1 MRASIRIGCLSLRTR
16 IALTFVLLLA
26 GVLGAA
32 FVAVSAANRAN
43 AEREIERQL
52 VVGHQVFERAL
63 ESNRRQLVQAA
74 QVLAADWGFR
84 EAMGSRDSGT
94 LGSALQNHASR
105 IGASLATLVSL
116 EGNVL
121 AASGTSAHVGERYRH
136 ADQLDDADESDR
148 VTSISFEDGRVV
160 ELVMVPV
167 RAPLP
172 VAWIVMGFALDQKAV
187 GELAAVTGLDVTL
200 AVREGDR
207 WTAPASTLAPR
218 VLGDALA
225 SIDRSSRTGD
235 DLIARS
241 LKLSAPGAAPVT
253 ALLTRSLTDARRPF
267 DRLTDRLLLIAIASL
282 SLTAIASFWLARNIT
297 RPLHAL
303 GRVVERIRSGRYDT
317 EVPVE
322 RRDEIGVL
330 AEGLQLMER
339 AVQARDSD
347 IRRLAYTDRLT
358 GLMNRTA
365 FAQSLAAT
373 LASGGGSQVVA
384 LINLRRF
391 RRINEC
397 LGYGVGDEL
406 LRQVGTRLDS
416 APGLGVA
423 VARMTGDVF
432 AVHGPLAEGS
442 TAAAFGTR
450 ILERL
455 GAPVTISEQAID
467 VACAVG
473 LATAPFDSNDADDLI
488 RCADLALERARRDK
502 STLQAYCSGLQVAT
516 RDQLSLLGELDRAI
530 AHDELVLAFQPKLS
544 LVDGAVRGAEALIR
558 WQHPQRGLLPPSAF
572 IPFAEQTGFIR
583 RITRWAIARGI
594 AAAAAWA
601 RAGAPVPLSINISAE
616 DLTDADLPDYVRMHL
631 EESGLDP
638 DLVTMELTESG
649 FIADPDRALA
659 RLEALRVLGVGLSI
673 DDFGTGYSSL
683 SYLARMPVDELKIDR
698 SFVIAISEREEVA
711 AIIRAASEM
720 AHSLGLTVV
729 AEGIEDI
736 ETAEK
741 LSTLGCDLGQGYL
754 YAKPMLEAD
763 FLRWRAAHAPLPS
776 ATAIVRTLEGLKRR
790 A

>member
-1 MRASIRIGCLSLRTR
+1 LSLRTR

-52 VVGHQVFERAL
+52 VVGHHVFERAL

-136 ADQLDDADESDR
+136 ADLLDDADESDR

-200 AVREGDR
+200 AVNQGGH
-207 WTAPASTLAPR
+207 WTAPASTLTPR

-225 SIDRSSRTGD
+225 SIEGPAHSGD
-235 DLIARS
+235 DLIGRT
-241 LKLSAPGAAPVT
+241 LRLSAPGAAPVT

-267 DRLTDRLLLIAIASL
+267 ERLTDRLLLIAIASL
-282 SLTAIASFWLARNIT
+282 SLTAIAAFWLARNIT

-303 GRVVERIRSGRYDT
+303 GRVVERIRSGRYDA

-373 LASGGGSQVVA
+373 LSGGSGSQVVA
-384 LINLRRF
+384 LINLSRF

-406 LRQVGTRLDS
+406 LRQVGARLDS
-416 APGLGVA
+416 APSLGVA
-423 VARMTGDVF
+423 VARMTGDTF
-432 AVHGPLAEGS
+432 AVHGTLGEGW
-442 TAAAFGTR
+442 TAATFGTR

-455 GAPVTISEQAID
+455 AAPVTISEQAID

-473 LATAPFDSNDADDLI
+473 LATAPQDSNDADDLI
-488 RCADLALERARRDK
+488 RCADLALERARREK

-530 AHDELVLAFQPKLS
+530 ANDELVLAFQPKLS
-544 LVDGAVRGAEALIR
+544 LVAGAVRGAEALIR
-558 WQHPQRGLLPPSAF
+558 WQHPERGMLPPSAF

-583 RITRWAIARGI
+583 RITRWAIVRGI
-594 AAAAAWA
+594 ASAAAWA

-616 DLTDADLPDYVRMHL
+616 DLTDGDLPEYVRAHL
-631 EESGLDP
+631 EESRLDP
-638 DLVTMELTESG
+638 DLVTLELTESG
-649 FIADPDRALA
+649 FIADPERALA

-729 AEGIEDI
+729 AEGIEDA
-736 ETAEK
+736 ETAAK

-754 YAKPMLEAD
+754 YAKPMLEPD